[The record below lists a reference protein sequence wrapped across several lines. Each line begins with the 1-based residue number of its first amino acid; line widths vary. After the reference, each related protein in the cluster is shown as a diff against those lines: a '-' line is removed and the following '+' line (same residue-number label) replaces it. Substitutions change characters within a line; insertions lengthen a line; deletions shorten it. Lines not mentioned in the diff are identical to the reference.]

1 MSDDHEH
8 EHAEREHEHDEPEHE
23 HHELEHDAGGSA
35 APDSEAA
42 GPGAFGLEES
52 ERAHREAEEQHYFVA
67 ETSEGAQELL
77 PRGTTSADELRSEVG
92 ARAGTSIRATSTL
105 NAATTRP

>member
-52 ERAHREAEEQHYFVA
+52 ERFPVPQLVRWFSRHL
-67 ETSEGAQELL
+67 G
-77 PRGTTSADELRSEVG
+77 
-92 ARAGTSIRATSTL
+92 
-105 NAATTRP
+105 